1 MDNLAYLE
9 SNWRFPKKTKFAG
22 PVRLLCLFA
31 FFLGCENS
39 QPITPAP
46 KVEKTAEASIKLD
59 VAFEDRSDQ
68 LGLSHTY
75 FNGEESGEMSILQT
89 IGGGVA
95 AFDYDRDGWDDL
107 FFPGG
112 GGLKDKTISGLV
124 GSLWRNQQ
132 GEKLVHVSLQS
143 KTDLV
148 AQYTHGV
155 TSGDLNSD
163 GFSDL
168 LVTGYDGLQ
177 YFVNQGDGTFIES
190 AQVAGLLDQVW
201 STSAA
206 FGDFDNDGF
215 LDIYIAHYVN
225 WSFANHPACKSLS
238 VPDVCA
244 PGNFDAFD
252 DMIYHNNGNG
262 TFTAKGSELGLVKG
276 GKGLGV
282 IVADF
287 DRDSK
292 VDVYVANDTTNNFY
306 YENQGGQ
313 FKEMGLASGTAVD
326 DLGSPQGSMG
336 LCVLDYD
343 QDLMSDIWVC
353 NYENQAFGLY
363 KNDGQSNYRYVTSA
377 TGLMALG
384 TTYVAFGT
392 VSGDFD
398 QDGDEDLVVAN
409 GHVMQFHQGG
419 GNSSQHAL
427 YLTNTGKKRFTRQLF
442 PVSSYFGKKWRGRGV
457 IAFDWDRDGDLD
469 LSFSHVN
476 QPATLLENTSNTSSQ
491 WCILEL
497 VGTKSNRD
505 AIGASIIFKS
515 DQRSVLRNVVGGGSY
530 LSQNPYYVHVGFPKD
545 EKLQKVEILWPSGI
559 KQTLTDL
566 AINSRTQVV
575 EPASNP

>member
-1 MDNLAYLE
+1 LADL
-9 SNWRFPKKTKFAG
+9 SIQRTQQFCKLFLLTMVFA
-22 PVRLLCLFA
+22 V
-31 FFLGCENS
+31 LGCEGEK
-39 QPITPAP
+39 PIEP
-46 KVEKTAEASIKLD
+46 KPKQEKVQETISNTEVIFDDLTTK
-59 VAFEDRSDQ
+59 V
-68 LGLSHTY
+68 GLSHTY
-75 FNGEESGEMSILQT
+75 QNGEESNEMSILQT

-112 GGLKDKTISGLV
+112 GVLKDKTISGLV
-124 GSLWRNQQ
+124 GSLWQSRSGKNFLNV
-132 GEKLVHVSLQS
+132 GSLAG
-143 KTDLV
+143 TDLV
-148 AQYTHGV
+148 SKYTHGA

-177 YFVNQGDGTFIES
+177 MFINQGDGTFVES
-190 AQVAGLLDQVW
+190 ALASGLSDTVW

-225 WSFANHPACKSLS
+225 WSFSNHPPCKSLS

-252 DMIYHNNGNG
+252 DLVYHNNGNG
-262 TFTAKGSELGLVKG
+262 TFTAKTTELGLVKG

-282 IVADF
+282 MVADF
-287 DRDSK
+287 DRDAKS
-292 VDVYVANDTTNNFY
+292 DVYVANDTTNNFY
-306 YENQGGQ
+306 YENQGGV

-336 LCVLDYD
+336 LCLLDYD
-343 QDLMSDIWVC
+343 QDLMADIWVC
-353 NYENQAFGLY
+353 NYENQAFALY

-392 VSGDFD
+392 ASGDFD
-398 QDGDEDLVVAN
+398 SDGDEDVVVAN

-419 GNSSQHAL
+419 GNSSQNPL

-442 PVSSYFGKKWRGRGV
+442 PESEYFGKKWRGRGV
-457 IAFDWDRDGDLD
+457 VAFDLDHDGDLD

-476 QPATLLENTSNTSSQ
+476 QPSVILENKSKSPNQ
-491 WCILEL
+491 WWILEL
-497 VGTKSNRD
+497 IGTQSNRD
-505 AIGASIIFKS
+505 AIGASVVFKS
-515 DQRSVLRNVVGGGSY
+515 NQRSILRNVVGGGSY
-530 LSQNPYYVHVGFPKD
+530 LSQNPYYIHVGLPAD
-545 EKLQKVEILWPSGI
+545 EKLEEVEILWPTGTRQ
-559 KQTLTDL
+559 KLTEL
-566 AINSRTQVV
+566 AANTRTQIV
-575 EPASNP
+575 EPQVNQ